1 MIADTKSPLAELAE
15 VLGSRQEV
23 LVTGG
28 TGFVGSRLVAALAAA
43 GHSVTVLSRKTVGS
57 TRLPAGVK
65 LVTSLD
71 AIPADARINA
81 VVNLAGEPLANG
93 LWTKAKRARIIG
105 SRIDVTEACLELIE
119 RLTVRPEVFIS
130 ASAIG
135 WYGLRRDE
143 ELTEA
148 SSGTDCFSRQ
158 VCVAIEA
165 AASKAEALGV
175 RTVRLRIGL
184 VLAAEGGL
192 LGRMVLPFKLGLGGP
207 FGRGRHWMSWIHRD
221 DLVRL
226 ICHCIA
232 NSALSGPVNGTAPAP
247 VRNRDFTRAL
257 GKALHRP
264 ALLPVP
270 ALPLEW
276 VLGDFAKELL
286 LGGQRVLPEAALN
299 SGFTYRYPQLDA
311 ALKAIFK
318 P

>member
-119 RLTVRPEVFIS
+119 RLTVRPDVFIS

-165 AASKAEALGV
+165 AASKAEALGL